1 MSVRK
6 ERAQTRAGINEIGRR
21 QPERKQN
28 QTLLEEIKIDVI
40 LARLIKERKQVTTIR
55 NERRNILYI
64 DATHSKRIIIDT
76 MNNFMPINL
85 TT

>member
-6 ERAQTRAGINEIGRR
+6 QRAQTRAGINEIRRR

-40 LARLIKERKQVTTIR
+40 LARLTKERKTSNDYQ
-55 NERRNILYI
+55 E
-64 DATHSKRIIIDT
+64 
-76 MNNFMPINL
+76 
-85 TT
+85 